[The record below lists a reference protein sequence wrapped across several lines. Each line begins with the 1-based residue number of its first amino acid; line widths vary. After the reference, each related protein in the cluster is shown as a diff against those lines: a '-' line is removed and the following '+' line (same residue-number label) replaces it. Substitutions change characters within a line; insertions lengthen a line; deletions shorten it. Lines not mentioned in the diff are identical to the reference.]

1 VTATQ
6 VPQHALMT
14 PPDPPREP
22 ARPNVRV
29 VTVFSA
35 KGGAGATTVAT
46 NLALALQ
53 LRGVRVCI
61 LDLAL
66 AFGDVAVSLQLAPQ
80 RTVVDALE
88 LGTSREA
95 LNELVTS
102 HPSGLDCILAPVDP
116 SGAERMPPATTR
128 LLTAA
133 LRERYDVVVIDTA
146 SELSEHVLEAFDAA
160 DRLVLVTTPE
170 IPAIK
175 NTRIALDVLDL
186 VGHPRERRR
195 VLLNRADPSLGL
207 TVEDIEEAL
216 GCIVSAQVPADPE
229 VSVSVN
235 TGVSLVAAQP
245 AHPVSRAVQDFAVR
259 EVLGADQV
267 IRADTGRARWRR
279 RSA

>member
-1 VTATQ
+1 MTATQ
-6 VPQHALMT
+6 VPQHALI
-14 PPDPPREP
+14 PPP
-22 ARPNVRV
+22 AVSNEQPRPNVRV

-46 NLALALQ
+46 NIALALQ

-95 LNELVTS
+95 LSELVTS
-102 HPSGLDCILAPVDP
+102 HPSGLDCVLAPVDP
-116 SGAERMPPATTR
+116 SGAERMPPATIR
-128 LLTAA
+128 LLVNAM
-133 LRERYDVVVIDTA
+133 RDRYDVVVIDTA

-160 DRLVLVTTPE
+160 DRLVIVTTPE

-216 GCIVSAQVPADPE
+216 GAQLVAQVPVDPE

-235 TGVSLVAAQP
+235 SGVSMVVAQP
-245 AHPVSRAVQDFAVR
+245 AHPVSRALQDFVVR
-259 EVLGADQV
+259 EILSGDRV